1 MDCMAREP
9 CWLNILYIIRRKE
22 VFLSDR
28 RRKSGEK
35 VSCRIKYKSIPGQL
49 HACNRQTSGPAE
61 MRERLPAPLRPRA
74 CIFRVSGSNGLWSH
88 ETAQRTTTLF
98 SVPAPTCNDLAFN
111 FNFFLTKERKFGV
124 ASSAERHQYCRN
136 LSPQPP
142 PH

>member
-1 MDCMAREP
+1 M
-9 CWLNILYIIRRKE
+9 NILNVIRRNE
-22 VFLSDR
+22 VLLSER
-28 RRKSGEK
+28 RRKSGER
-35 VSCRIKYKSIPGQL
+35 VSCKIKHKSIPGQL
-49 HACNRQTSGPAE
+49 HACNRQTSGSAE

-88 ETAQRTTTLF
+88 ETVRPASRPASRH
-98 SVPAPTCNDLAFN
+98 SVLCSAPTCNDLAFN